1 MSTNT
6 SQTITRVKNKLGELL
21 QEVESLKQVNINNL
35 DEMINKVEGDNRPYL
50 TLNQA
55 LTEIRQESQTQL
67 TEINSLEGIIRSN
80 TNDIRKE
87 ANENRDMYLREK
99 SKLNNLKQ
107 NIGASQ
113 ELKVDMYDVK
123 LLDNMYI
130 IYYLLSFGIIGIFI
144 YKTMKK

>member
-6 SQTITRVKNKLGELL
+6 AQTITRVKNKLNELL
-21 QEVESLKQVNINNL
+21 QEVEALKFVNVNNL
-35 DEMINKVEGDNRPYL
+35 DEMINKVEGNSKPYL
-50 TLNQA
+50 RLNQD
-55 LTEIRQESQTQL
+55 LTEMRREAQNQL

-87 ANENRDMYLREK
+87 ANENRDHYLREK

-113 ELKVDMYDVK
+113 TLKVDMYDVN
-123 LLDNMYI
+123 LLDNMFI
-130 IYYLLSFGIIGIFI
+130 IYYLLSFGIIGLFI

>member
-1 MSTNT
+1 
-6 SQTITRVKNKLGELL
+6 
-21 QEVESLKQVNINNL
+21 
-35 DEMINKVEGDNRPYL
+35 MINKVEGDNRPYL
-50 TLNQA
+50 KLNQA
-55 LTEIRQESQTQL
+55 LTEIRQEAQTQL

-107 NIGASQ
+107 NIGVPQ

-123 LLDNMYI
+123 LFDKYV
-130 IYYLLSFGIIGIFI
+130 YYLLFVIFAI
-144 YKTMKK
+144 